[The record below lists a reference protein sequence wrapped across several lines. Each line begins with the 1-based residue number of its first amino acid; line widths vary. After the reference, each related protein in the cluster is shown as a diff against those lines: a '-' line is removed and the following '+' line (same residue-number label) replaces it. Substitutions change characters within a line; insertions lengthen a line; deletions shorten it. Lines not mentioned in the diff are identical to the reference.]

1 MSDFRK
7 LCAVCAVAG
16 GLLLSGGTQA
26 MAQASGKAPVI
37 ALINY
42 ASILEKSKA
51 GKSVNEQIVSQR
63 ETYLAEIKKVQNEIE
78 QEAKELEQ
86 QQSVL
91 ARDVFEAKVKEFR
104 NKQLQAKQTENS
116 YRRALDQMQV
126 KGLRAI
132 EEELDKI
139 LEALAEER
147 GIDIVM
153 KAGTPN
159 SLILKARK
167 ELFITDDVIKAL
179 DAKLPKVTIPPATQ

>member
-1 MSDFRK
+1 MTDFGK
-7 LCAVCAVAG
+7 LVAICAVAG
-16 GLLLSGGTQA
+16 GLLMSAGPQA
-26 MAQASGKAPVI
+26 VAQNAGKAPVI

-42 ASILEKSKA
+42 TSIMQNSKA
-51 GKSVNEQIVSQR
+51 GKSVTEQVVKQR
-63 ETYLAEIKKVQNEIE
+63 EAFLAEIKNVQTELE
-78 QEAKELEQ
+78 QEAKQLEQ

-91 ARDVFEAKVKEFR
+91 AQDVFEGKVKEFR
-104 NKQLQAKQTENS
+104 RKQLQAKQTENG
-116 YRRALDQMQV
+116 YRRALDQMQT

-139 LEALAEER
+139 LQAVAEER

-179 DAKLPKVTIPPATQ
+179 DAKLPKVTIPPSAQ

>member
-1 MSDFRK
+1 MTHFMK
-7 LCAVCAVAG
+7 FNAVCAVVAG
-16 GLLLSGGTQA
+16 LILMAGTQA
-26 MAQASGKAPVI
+26 MAQNSGKAPVI

-42 ASILEKSKA
+42 AGILENSKA

-63 ETYLAEIKKVQNEIE
+63 ETFLAEIRKVQNEIE

-91 ARDVFEAKVKEFR
+91 ARDVFEAKVKAFR

-139 LEALAEER
+139 LEAIAEQR

-167 ELFITDDVIKAL
+167 ELFITEDVIKAL
-179 DAKLPKVTIPPATQ
+179 DAKLPKVTIPPAAQ

>member
-1 MSDFRK
+1 MTDFGK
-7 LCAVCAVAG
+7 LLSICVVAG
-16 GLLLSGGTQA
+16 GLLMSAGPQA
-26 MAQASGKAPVI
+26 AAQNAGKAPVI

-42 ASILEKSKA
+42 SSILQNSKA
-51 GKSVNEQIVSQR
+51 GKSVTDQVVKRR
-63 ETYLAEIKKVQNEIE
+63 ETYLAEIKKVQTELE

-91 ARDVFEAKVKEFR
+91 AQDVFEGKVKEFR
-104 NKQLQAKQTENS
+104 RKQLQAKQTENG
-116 YRRALDQMQV
+116 YRRALDQMQAN
-126 KGLRAI
+126 GLRAI
-132 EEELDKI
+132 EESLDNI
-139 LEALAEER
+139 LQAIAEER

-179 DAKLPKVTIPPATQ
+179 DAKLPNVKIPPSAQ